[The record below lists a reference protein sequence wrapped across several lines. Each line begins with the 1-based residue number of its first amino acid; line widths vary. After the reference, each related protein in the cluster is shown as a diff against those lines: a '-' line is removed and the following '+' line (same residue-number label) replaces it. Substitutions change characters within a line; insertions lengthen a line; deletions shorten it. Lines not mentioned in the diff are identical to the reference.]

1 MTKPATYCSNCGG
14 AIGVLDEGGR
24 PREYCTVC
32 GTIFYRNPLPV
43 ASAVVVNARRE
54 VLLVKR
60 RQPPQQGMWCLP
72 IGFAELNETIE
83 DAALRELE
91 EEAGVKARVTG
102 LLNVDS
108 SYSDFYGDILVVTFE
123 VEKTGGVERPGDD
136 ASALAY
142 FPVAALPD
150 LAFAANEKAVAAYVR
165 GHKEEWEIQDS
176 FRRLEPDAPWV
187 RAGGHGEGGPSSGEW
202 LRRGREG
209 LMSAVLV
216 AMLEKEAP
224 QVAAEWLAEVSAN
237 PSTQTLAKID
247 QVWLTERIT
256 NAVKRLSRWM
266 RGAAPPEEIRNAY
279 RRWGREMSAMECP
292 LHEVLSGLSL
302 LKRIIWVQA
311 RAAGAWERPV
321 DAYRMLELF
330 TLVGSFFDRAFYQ
343 AARGYAEAVHR

>member
-1 MTKPATYCSNCGG
+1 
-14 AIGVLDEGGR
+14 
-24 PREYCTVC
+24 
-32 GTIFYRNPLPV
+32 
-43 ASAVVVNARRE
+43 
-54 VLLVKR
+54 
-60 RQPPQQGMWCLP
+60 
-72 IGFAELNETIE
+72 
-83 DAALRELE
+83 
-91 EEAGVKARVTG
+91 
-102 LLNVDS
+102 
-108 SYSDFYGDILVVTFE
+108 
-123 VEKTGGVERPGDD
+123 
-136 ASALAY
+136 
-142 FPVAALPD
+142 
-150 LAFAANEKAVAAYVR
+150 
-165 GHKEEWEIQDS
+165 
-176 FRRLEPDAPWV
+176 
-187 RAGGHGEGGPSSGEW
+187 
-202 LRRGREG
+202 
-209 LMSAVLV
+209 MSAVLV
-216 AMLEKEAP
+216 ATLEKEAP